1 MQLSANAKI
10 HVRVLSQTL
19 SPPITSRFKC
29 LTNGCCDQH
38 EWCRFW
44 ASIGECQLNEEW
56 MSGNCQLA
64 CGTCTAGSATP
75 ARGNLKVIKR
85 KCRHRQGIP
94 RAKLGPRAAF
104 IGGKGQSGA

>member
-1 MQLSANAKI
+1 MLCI
-10 HVRVLSQTL
+10 LLLIPGVLSQTL

-56 MSGNCQLA
+56 MSVNCQLA
-64 CGTCTAGSATP
+64 CGTCLAGPATP
-75 ARGNLKVIKR
+75 
-85 KCRHRQGIP
+85 
-94 RAKLGPRAAF
+94 
-104 IGGKGQSGA
+104 

>member
-1 MQLSANAKI
+1 MQVHENSAAQRKNQISKACHLGHQSSQSSSTYI
-10 HVRVLSQTL
+10 PGVLSQTL

-44 ASIGECQLNEEW
+44 ASIGECQINEEW

-64 CGTCTAGSATP
+64 CGTCMAGPAT
-75 ARGNLKVIKR
+75 
-85 KCRHRQGIP
+85 HDSWRQ
-94 RAKLGPRAAF
+94 
-104 IGGKGQSGA
+104 